1 MPNAHHGGITT
12 IAATE
17 SFIVTGGR
25 DALVRV
31 WTRQGRMEVV
41 MEFAEHRKAVTQIAV
56 DLQQPHIVHSCGEDH
71 TLLTYN
77 LKRVR

>member
-31 WTRQGRMEVV
+31 WTRQGRTEVV